1 MFHSTWWQ
9 FLLLKFGETRAD
21 TAPLTFTFFCAKFRV
36 SKYYQLIKQ
45 KYCFLRTCSTTAGL
59 VSAKYS

>member
-9 FLLLKFGETRAD
+9 FLLLNFGETRAD

-36 SKYYQLIKQ
+36 SKYYQLIKR
-45 KYCFLRTCSTTAGL
+45 KYCLTKR
-59 VSAKYS
+59 V